1 MQLVP
6 RYLVNNRIE
15 IISNEAGFVTEY
27 RPVYQRQLKV
37 YRGIDNNIQF
47 RLLNADQKPINSNLY
62 TPRFVAFDEKN
73 NCIIEC
79 SKKYFR
85 PAEVDTLIG
94 DATKAKKLLKWKP
107 KHNIHSLIKDMI
119 SYELA
124 VIKNDK

>member
-1 MQLVP
+1 MVSKVLGM
-6 RYLVNNRIE
+6 RLKWKGKGI
-15 IISNEAGFVTEY
+15 NE
-27 RPVYQRQLKV
+27 K
-37 YRGIDNNIQF
+37 
-47 RLLNADQKPINSNLY
+47 
-62 TPRFVAFDEKN
+62 AFDEKN